1 MERGVLVQTGSGRGR
16 RARSSPL
23 TFRRFGRAIN
33 TDEVFGTH
41 RDQVLD
47 VFRDA
52 NEPLTP
58 KSVTEQLKTRPGVS
72 QSHFSHS
79 AVRKI
84 LSRMAENGDLVRL
97 KFGKY
102 TLPQGQCHT
111 VTVPGENDPDGR
123 SVTV

>member
-1 MERGVLVQTGSGRGR
+1 
-16 RARSSPL
+16 
-23 TFRRFGRAIN
+23 
-33 TDEVFGTH
+33 
-41 RDQVLD
+41 VLD

-58 KSVTEQLKTRPGVS
+58 KSVTEQLESVTNSAGGVTVTVTLFALCGS
-72 QSHFSHS
+72 QNPQQN
-79 AVRKI
+79 
-84 LSRMAENGDLVRL
+84 AENGDLVRL

-123 SVTV
+123 SVKV

>member
-1 MERGVLVQTGSGRGR
+1 
-16 RARSSPL
+16 
-23 TFRRFGRAIN
+23 
-33 TDEVFGTH
+33 
-41 RDQVLD
+41 VLD

-58 KSVTEQLKTRPGVS
+58 KSVTEQLESVTNSAGVSQS

-123 SVTV
+123 SVKV

>member
-58 KSVTEQLKTRPGVS
+58 KSVTEQLETSAGGVTVTVTLFALCGSQNPQQNGRKWGPGPLEI
-72 QSHFSHS
+72 
-79 AVRKI
+79 R
-84 LSRMAENGDLVRL
+84 
-97 KFGKY
+97 

>member
-1 MERGVLVQTGSGRGR
+1 VLVIYLAPLPRGF
-16 RARSSPL
+16 L
-23 TFRRFGRAIN
+23 FGL
-33 TDEVFGTH
+33 GT
-41 RDQVLD
+41 L
-47 VFRDA
+47 A
-52 NEPLTP
+52 
-58 KSVTEQLKTRPGVS
+58 
-72 QSHFSHS
+72 HFSHS